1 MLERLRSLFGT
12 SPQPA
17 AVENKSERAPRPEPI
32 DVTDADFEEMV
43 LGADRP
49 VIVDFW
55 ADWCQPCTIM
65 SAYMGFLLQE
75 YGDRLLVV
83 ALDVE
88 ENPATSDRYGVQ
100 GLPTVVL
107 FQDGEEID
115 RQMGVTAYEEL
126 RERAERLLVGV

>member
-1 MLERLRSLFGT
+1 MR
-12 SPQPA
+12 
-17 AVENKSERAPRPEPI
+17 N
-32 DVTDADFEEMV
+32 FEEVV

-126 RERAERLLVGV
+126 RERVERLLAGV